1 MYSFLDESGDFNKKD
16 GEDYFIV
23 GGFITN
29 SPRRTVKAFRKW
41 QYTKFPKKLRRK
53 KEVKFTD
60 SGLNENLRL
69 KTLNYLVNQDL
80 RIFYVYLDKNNI
92 PLKYRTNKGIETGLL
107 YTQIVSE
114 ALELLLPTTEKEFRI
129 FLDKRP
135 LKGVSSEQFKELLK
149 VKALTNLSIGTI
161 LQIETVDS
169 ATHPNIQIADWICG
183 ALFRFYN
190 KKTNGKEYFG
200 ALKNSIIGEKELFP
214 KYWEKVFKNKKPR

>member
-1 MYSFLDESGDFNKKD
+1 MYIFLDEAGDFKKD
-16 GEDYFIV
+16 KEPYFIV

-29 SPRRTVKAFRKW
+29 NPRRTTKAFRKW
-41 QYTKFPKKLRRK
+41 QHTKFPKKIRRK
-53 KEVKFTD
+53 SEVKFTD
-60 SGLNENLRL
+60 SGLNEKFRL
-69 KTLNYLVNQDL
+69 KTLNYLVKQDL

-92 PLKYRTNKGIETGLL
+92 PLEYRTKKGIETGLL

-114 ALELLLPTTEKEFRI
+114 ALELVLPTVEKEFRV

-135 LKGVSSEQFKELLK
+135 LKGISSGQFKGLLK
-149 VKALTNLSIGTI
+149 VKLLPHLPKGTL

-190 KKTNGKEYFG
+190 KRTNNEEYFK

-214 KYWEKVFKNKKPR
+214 KYWEEVFKNKKPR

>member
-1 MYSFLDESGDFNKKD
+1 MYIFLDESGDFKKD
-16 GEDYFIV
+16 KEPYFIV

-29 SPRRTVKAFRKW
+29 NPRRTIKAFRKW
-41 QYTKFPKKLRRK
+41 QHTKFPKKIRRK
-53 KEVKFTD
+53 SEVKFTD
-60 SGLNENLRL
+60 SGLNEKFRL
-69 KTLNYLVNQDL
+69 KTLNYLVKQDL

-92 PLKYRTNKGIETGLL
+92 PLEYRTKKGIKTGLL

-114 ALELLLPTTEKEFRI
+114 ALELVLPTVEKEFRV

-135 LKGVSSEQFKELLK
+135 LKGISAGQFKELLR
-149 VKALTNLSIGTI
+149 VKLLPRLSKGTL

-190 KKTNGKEYFG
+190 KRTNNEEYFK
-200 ALKNSIIGEKELFP
+200 ALKNSIIGGKELFP
-214 KYWEKVFKNKKPR
+214 KYWEEVFKNKKPR

>member
-1 MYSFLDESGDFNKKD
+1 MYIFLDESGDFKKD
-16 GEDYFIV
+16 KEHYFIV

-29 SPRRTVKAFRKW
+29 NPRRTTKAFRKW
-41 QYTKFPKKLRRK
+41 QHTKFPKKIRRK
-53 KEVKFTD
+53 SEVKFTD
-60 SGLNENLRL
+60 SGLNEKFRL
-69 KTLNYLVNQDL
+69 KTLNYLVKQDL

-92 PLKYRTNKGIETGLL
+92 PLEYRTKKGMETGLL

-114 ALELLLPTTEKEFRI
+114 ALELVLPTVEKEFRV

-135 LKGVSSEQFKELLK
+135 LKGISAGQFKELLK
-149 VKALTNLSIGTI
+149 VKLLPHLPKGTL

-190 KKTNGKEYFG
+190 KKTNNEEYFK
-200 ALKNSIIGEKELFP
+200 ALRNSIIGEKELFP
-214 KYWEKVFKNKKPR
+214 KYWEEVFKNKKPR